1 MDLETLRS
9 RIDGIDD
16 QLLKLFKERMDIAA
30 EVARYKKEHNL
41 PVLNTAREREILNRM
56 TELAGEELERYTQVL
71 YSTLF
76 DLSRAHQLQQMG
88 AHAPVAD
95 TIEAAKA
102 ANLQQFPSK
111 AVVACQGVEGAYSQL
126 ACDKLFRSANI
137 IYFRT
142 FDGVFNAVQQGLCQY
157 GILPIEN
164 SSAGSVTQVY
174 DLMKQYNFH
183 IARSLRLRIDHCL
196 LAKPGVKLEE
206 ITEIVSHEQA
216 LSQCSQFIKDHPQIK
231 ITVCENTAA
240 AAKVVAESPRR
251 DIAAISSK
259 NCAGLYGLSALAQR
273 VQNSDNNYTRF
284 ICISKNFEL
293 YPGANKISL
302 MLSTAHS
309 PGALYRLITKF
320 AALQL
325 NLTKLES
332 RPIPGTDFEFMFYFD
347 IDAWVGD
354 PQVVKLLCELQNTL
368 DQFVFLGNYSEVL

>member
-1 MDLETLRS
+1 MDLDALRG

-16 QLLKLFKERMDIAA
+16 QLLALFKERMGLSG
-30 EVARYKKEHNL
+30 EVAHYKKENNL
-41 PVLNTAREREILNRM
+41 PVLNTGRERAILNRM
-56 TELAGEELERYTQVL
+56 AELSGEELERYTRVL
-71 YSTLF
+71 FSTLF
-76 DLSRAHQLQQMG
+76 DLSRAHQAQQIG
-88 AHAPVAD
+88 GRSPIVEA
-95 TIEAAKA
+95 IEAARA
-102 ANLQQFPSK
+102 ENLQQFPSK

-137 IYFRT
+137 MYFRT
-142 FDGVFNAVQQGLCQY
+142 FDGVFSAVQQGLCQY

-164 SSAGSVTQVY
+164 SSAGSVTKVY
-174 DLMKQYNFH
+174 DLMKQYKFY

-196 LAKPGVKLEE
+196 LAKPGVALEDV
-206 ITEIVSHEQA
+206 TEIVSHEQA
-216 LSQCSQFIKDHPQIK
+216 LSQCAQFIKDHPKLK

-240 AAKVVAESPRR
+240 AAQAVAQSSRR

-259 NCAGLYGLSALAQR
+259 NCAGLYGLSALSHN
-273 VQNSDNNYTRF
+273 VQDSDNNYTRF

-293 YPGANKISL
+293 YPGADKISL
-302 MLSTAHS
+302 MLSTEHS

-325 NLTKLES
+325 NLSKLES

-354 PQVVKLLCELQNTL
+354 PQVVKLLCELESTL
-368 DQFVFLGNYSEVL
+368 DQFVFLGNYSEVI

>member
-1 MDLETLRS
+1 MDLDALRG

-16 QLLKLFKERMDIAA
+16 QLLKLFQERMGLAA
-30 EVARYKKEHNL
+30 EVADFKKQSGL
-41 PVLNTAREREILNRM
+41 PVLNTGREREILSRM
-56 TELAGEELERYTQVL
+56 TSQSGEELERYTRVL
-71 YSTLF
+71 FSTLF
-76 DLSRAHQLQQMG
+76 DLSRAHQVQKIG
-88 AHAPVAD
+88 GHSPVMDA
-95 TIEAAKA
+95 IEAAKA
-102 ANLQQFPSK
+102 ENLQQFPSK

-137 IYFRT
+137 MYFRT
-142 FDGVFNAVQQGLCQY
+142 FDGVFGAVQQGLCQY

-174 DLMKQYNFH
+174 DLMKRYKFH

-196 LAKPGVKLEE
+196 LAKPGVRLEDV
-206 ITEIVSHEQA
+206 TEIVSHEQA
-216 LSQCSQFIKDHPQIK
+216 LSQCAQFIKEHPKLK

-240 AAKVVAESPRR
+240 AAKEVAQSDRR

-259 NCAGLYGLSALAQR
+259 NCAGLYGLIALAQS
-273 VQNSDNNYTRF
+273 VQDNDSNYTRF

-293 YPGANKISL
+293 YPGADKISL

-309 PGALYRLITKF
+309 PGSLYRLITKF

-325 NLTKLES
+325 NLSKLES

-354 PQVVKLLCELQNTL
+354 PLVAQLLCELESTL
-368 DQFVFLGNYSEVL
+368 DQFVFLGNYSEVI